1 MKRLLIFATC
11 LLTTLFASAQ
21 TEQNRRALWGSVNTQ
36 TDSWQKSL
44 QTEDRLKPLI
54 TWRML
59 PGDDLSKG
67 FDLYRYTSATKKTTK
82 LNSEPITGKT
92 NFRDTSWSSRAG
104 KCKYTLK
111 YAGESEAIAEFELP
125 VTTVPYFSIPLA
137 STEDIHSGY
146 NYEANDVSIGDLD
159 GDGQYE
165 LVVKR
170 LAVKKGSESD
180 DDGEDASSALD
191 RSLWHTT
198 LWEAYKLDGTMLWRV
213 SSGPN
218 IVLGNS
224 ACFAIYDFDGD
235 GKAEMA
241 IRTSEGTLFGDGVEI
256 IGSNGKATDY
266 RDTNNNGH
274 MSRGPEYLSVIDGM
288 TGKELARTDY
298 IKRGQST
305 DWGDNYFKRAESY
318 RLGVARFGGVGENH
332 SILICRGVY
341 ARSVL
346 EAWDYKD
353 GQLTKR
359 WTFDSGKNAS
369 DPVLGK
375 YVGQG
380 YHSLSIG
387 DVDDDGFDEVVYGAC
402 TIDHDGKPLNSC
414 GYGHGDALHLGK
426 FSPNAEGLQIWSCFE
441 ASNTGAA
448 FRDAKTGKVIWK
460 YDDGDGDVGRCCVA
474 DIDPK
479 SPGCE
484 MWWYHSNAHSPEG
497 KDLGYSNLV
506 ANFAIWFTDGRNRNL
521 LDATIIHKQNG
532 ANAERAMTGY
542 KFGATSVNGS
552 KNNPCW
558 YGDIL
563 GDYREEVVLCDG
575 TKTKELMLFSTW
587 YESDFAM
594 PWLMTDHVYE
604 MSAVNENIGYNQPT
618 HTGYYLG
625 SDGSVED
632 IQKNALAN
640 ARLNYTVDGSSA
652 NAIKNTS
659 VAKKSENA
667 GIYNMFGV
675 KVTSADAPG
684 LYIINGK
691 KILKR

>member
-1 MKRLLIFATC
+1 MCSLLLAMSTY
-11 LLTTLFASAQ
+11 SQ
-21 TEQNRRALWGSVNTQ
+21 TEQNKRALWGSINTQ

-44 QTEDRLKPLI
+44 QTEDRLKPLL

-59 PGDDLSKG
+59 PGDDLNKG

-82 LNSEPITGKT
+82 LNTEPITGKT

-104 KCKYTLK
+104 KCKYILK
-111 YAGESEAIAEFELP
+111 YAGESETIAEYEFP
-125 VTTVPYFSIPLA
+125 ISTVPYISIPLS

-146 NYEANDVSIGDLD
+146 DYEANDVSIGDLD

-165 LVVKR
+165 LIVKR
-170 LAVKKGSESD
+170 LAVKKGFTTESD
-180 DDGEDASSALD
+180 GEEESSTLD

-224 ACFAIYDFDGD
+224 ACFAVYDFDGD

-241 IRTSEGTLFGDGVEI
+241 IRTSEGTTFGDGQQIV
-256 IGSNGKATDY
+256 GSSGTATDY

-274 MSRGPEYLSVIDGM
+274 MSKGPEYLSVIDGM

-298 IKRGQST
+298 IKRGLST

-318 RLGVARFGGVGENH
+318 RLGVARFAGVGENH

-369 DPVLGK
+369 DPILGK

-380 YHSLSIG
+380 YHSLSVG
-387 DVDDDGFDEVVYGAC
+387 DVDNDGFDEVVYGAC

-426 FSPNAEGLQIWSCFE
+426 FNPDAEGLQIWSCFE

-448 FRDAKTGKVIWK
+448 FRDAKTGNVIWK

-484 MWWYHSNAHSPEG
+484 MWWYHGNAYSPTG
-497 KDLGYSNLV
+497 KDLGYSDLV
-506 ANFAIWFTDGRNRNL
+506 ANFAIWFTNGRNRNL

-532 ANAERAMTGY
+532 ATAERAMTGY
-542 KFGATSVNGS
+542 KFGATSVNGT

-632 IQKNALAN
+632 IQRKALAN
-640 ARLNYTVDGSSA
+640 ARLNYTADGSTTT
-652 NAIKNTS
+652 AILSPLKGE
-659 VAKKSENA
+659 SEGHLSPRGGWGA
-667 GIYNMFGV
+667 YNMFGV
-675 KVTSADAPG
+675 KVTSVTAPG

-691 KILKR
+691 KTLCR